1 MNELH
6 SVFLLYYLGHG
17 KGILPAK
24 KFTDAG
30 CERLGNFLRT
40 QANLQLV
47 WKVVD

>member
-1 MNELH
+1 MNELL

-24 KFTDAG
+24 NFTDAR

-40 QANLQLV
+40 NRNL
-47 WKVVD
+47 